1 MNSPE
6 LQPEVPSPSSETTAP
21 RLSAGGHAQ
30 GGAAEAEFLQ
40 ANGSEEYQEPS
51 IVARVAC
58 FSFTVALLV
67 ALAMVG
73 TFLHSERSALRR
85 ADADVIGMLT
95 ERSAES
101 ITVRMDDRDGRL
113 DRAAFS
119 MLQDEVA
126 RLAEAR
132 GVRQVALLLEGGDEI
147 ITAQSQEVTRASGGA
162 SLPMPNVSGPG
173 RTLSKDHLIIARSF
187 RLRATDTDESM
198 LVVKADFPSL
208 DSRMRDLVALSGR
221 AIGLAALFLVFLTP
235 VFARFL
241 ARSHVRAAKLVR
253 EGLTPAPEA
262 ARGGGAELVELV
274 ERIADD
280 DARIEKAERDRV
292 EITEAARDRLRAMR
306 EELQRSRHAAEEA
319 QKEARSATAAKA
331 AFVAN
336 TSHEVRT
343 PLHAVL
349 GTTSLMLETNL
360 DAEQRALADRSMRA
374 SKLLLSL
381 VDDVLDLARFDAR
394 EIRLAAEP
402 FDPGALV
409 EDVAELSGALAA
421 SKGLEI
427 GAFVSPECP
436 AVLIGDAMRIRQA
449 LMRLV
454 DNAIKFADSGE
465 ISIEVTWE
473 AYEDGVPRAVFSVTD
488 TGIGIGEEERAR
500 LFSAFEQVDGSN
512 TRRHGGVGL
521 GLALVARIARAC
533 SGEVRLDSR
542 RGRGSRFS
550 LVLPL
555 GLDPTESKGIA
566 KRVTERRVPL
576 HGLSVLVLD
585 DAPATARLFGRT
597 LEILGAHAR
606 VESST
611 YAGFEAFVRERFDL
625 VFLGA
630 KLAGRDAFLGALES
644 SEHQAPV
651 PVILMTPPMTGSVQ
665 GETQDKAVSALVAKP
680 LSRRAV
686 ESVVRRV
693 LTGETAP
700 EPGADLERS
709 RTKDRRSL
717 LESQMRRR
725 IRILLVED
733 NQTNQQLVQY
743 VLGKRGY
750 QVDVASNGR
759 RAVDAFA
766 MGDYDAILMDCQMP
780 EMDGYEATRRIR
792 SLEEPRGSHTPVLAM
807 TASVLDSDRDK
818 CLEAGMDDMLSKP
831 FQPHRMVEWLEGWL
845 LRTLSGDESR
855 PGQRITRAEALAE
868 LKGQSRGERAAGMG
882 APVTSASPHQAG
894 PREGLSGLVSVP
906 AAEQAQ
912 RVDPGAERIPRAAAP
927 SSAQGQGEGA
937 GQDARS
943 APRSVPLRQ
952 GEAARASDE
961 ARAEASAQA
970 ANPAAPL
977 PQGKGDGLR
986 MVPRQASGA
995 ALSGIGVP
1003 GSLSPGA
1010 RHGAFD
1016 KAEVAHAVDT
1026 DVLGSLMDDEEG
1038 RILASELIDSFL
1050 AVAPARLEDLERAIE
1065 TSDLAACA
1073 SIAHELVST
1082 SGTVGAVRLARMLR
1096 DVSRFAS
1103 HGNPSDSAR
1112 LVAGCKAEVEMAR
1125 LALVRAIGR

>member
-1 MNSPE
+1 MTPPVSHS
-6 LQPEVPSPSSETTAP
+6 EVPSPSSEAAP
-21 RLSAGGHAQ
+21 SHLRSGGQAQ
-30 GGAAEAEFLQ
+30 GGAQGAEVLRVSA
-40 ANGSEEYQEPS
+40 AEEYQEPS
-51 IVARVAC
+51 IVARLAC

-67 ALAMVG
+67 GLAMVG
-73 TFLHSERSALRR
+73 TFLQSERSALRR
-85 ADADVIGMLT
+85 ADADVIGMLI

-101 ITVRMDDRDGRL
+101 IAVRMDDRGGRL
-113 DRAAFS
+113 DRDAFS

-132 GVRQVALLLEGGDEI
+132 GVRQVALVLEGGDEI
-147 ITAQSQEVTRASGGA
+147 ITAQSEEVTRASDGA
-162 SLPMPNVSGPG
+162 TLPMPEVSGPG
-173 RTLSKDHLIIARSF
+173 RTLSKDHLIVARTF
-187 RLRATDTDESM
+187 RLRATDADESM

-235 VFARFL
+235 IFARL
-241 ARSHVRAAKLVR
+241 LVRSHVRAAKLVR
-253 EGLTPAPEA
+253 EGLTPELEV
-262 ARGGGAELVELV
+262 ARGGGAELIELV
-274 ERIADD
+274 ERIAED
-280 DARIEKAERDRV
+280 DARIDKAERDRV
-292 EITEAARDRLRAMR
+292 EITEAARDRLRSMR
-306 EELQRSRHAAEEA
+306 EELQRSRDVAEKA

-374 SKLLLSL
+374 SRLLLSL

-409 EDVAELSGALAA
+409 EDVAELSGALASA
-421 SKGLEI
+421 KGLEI

-436 AVLIGDAMRIRQA
+436 SVLIGDAMRIRQA

-465 ISIEVTWE
+465 VSIEVSWE
-473 AYEDGVPRAVFSVTD
+473 ACEDGVPRAVFSVTD

-521 GLALVARIARAC
+521 GLALVARIARA
-533 SGEVRLDSR
+533 SGGEVRLDSR

-555 GLDPTESKGIA
+555 GVESAETRGIA
-566 KRVTERRVPL
+566 ERITERRVPL

-611 YAGFEAFVRERFDL
+611 YAGFEAFVRERFDI

-644 SEHQAPV
+644 NEHQAPV
-651 PVILMTPPMTGSVQ
+651 PVVLMTPPMTGSVQ
-665 GETQDKAVSALVAKP
+665 AETQDEAVSALVAKP

-693 LTGETAP
+693 LAGESTP
-700 EPGADLERS
+700 ESGGSLERGQS
-709 RTKDRRSL
+709 SDRRSL
-717 LESQMRRR
+717 LETQMRQR

-792 SLEEPRGSHTPVLAM
+792 SLEASRGSHTPVLAM

-845 LRTLSGDESR
+845 LRTLFGDESR
-855 PGQRITRAEALAE
+855 PGQRITRAEAMADLN
-868 LKGQSRGERAAGMG
+868 ERARAQETG
-882 APVTSASPHQAG
+882 SPQLGVHG
-894 PREGLSGLVSVP
+894 GISGLVPVP
-906 AAEQAQ
+906 AAQPAGPA
-912 RVDPGAERIPRAAAP
+912 RNDRAPGTAP
-927 SSAQGQGEGA
+927 SSNGQSDGTI
-937 GQDARS
+937 
-943 APRSVPLRQ
+943 SVEQPGSLSLRQ
-952 GEAARASDE
+952 NNGGVAAG
-961 ARAEASAQA
+961 ASAGLTA
-970 ANPAAPL
+970 EPTAPL
-977 PQGKGDGLR
+977 PLGRGEGPG
-986 MVPRQASGA
+986 VGPGHASGA
-995 ALSGIGVP
+995 AITGHGVP
-1003 GSLSPGA
+1003 GSAQPA
-1010 RHGAFD
+1010 AFNQ
-1016 KAEVAHAVDT
+1016 AEVARAIDA

-1038 RILASELIDSFL
+1038 RILANELIDSFL
-1050 AVAPARLEDLERAIE
+1050 ALAPARLDDLERALE

-1073 SIAHELVST
+1073 SIAHGLVST

-1096 DVSRFAS
+1096 DVERFAS
-1103 HGNPSDSAR
+1103 HGNPGDSAR

-1125 LALVRAIGR
+1125 LALVKAIGR

>member
-1 MNSPE
+1 M
-6 LQPEVPSPSSETTAP
+6 
-21 RLSAGGHAQ
+21 
-30 GGAAEAEFLQ
+30 
-40 ANGSEEYQEPS
+40 
-51 IVARVAC
+51 ARVAC
-58 FSFTVALLV
+58 FSFTVAV
-67 ALAMVG
+67 IVGLAMVG

-101 ITVRMDDRDGRL
+101 IAVRMDDRDGRL

-132 GVRQVALLLEGGDEI
+132 GVRQVALVFEGGDEI
-147 ITAQSQEVTRASGGA
+147 ITAQSEEVSRANGGA
-162 SLPMPNVSGPG
+162 TLPMPEVSGPG
-173 RTLSKDHLIIARSF
+173 RTLSKDHLVVARTF

-198 LVVKADFPSL
+198 LIVKADFPSL
-208 DSRMRDLVALSGR
+208 ESRMRDLVALSGR
-221 AIGLAALFLVFLTP
+221 AIGLTALFLVFLTP
-235 VFARFL
+235 IFARFL
-241 ARSHVRAAKLVR
+241 ARSHVRAARLVR
-253 EGLTPAPEA
+253 DGHTPAPRD
-262 ARGGGAELVELV
+262 ARGGGAELVDLV
-274 ERIADD
+274 ERISDD

-292 EITEAARDRLRAMR
+292 EITEAARDRLRSMR
-306 EELQRSRHAAEEA
+306 EELQSSRDAADQA
-319 QKEARSATAAKA
+319 RKEARSATAAKA

-394 EIRLAAEP
+394 EIHMAAEP

-421 SKGLEI
+421 GKGLEI

-436 AVLIGDAMRIRQA
+436 PVLIGDSVRIRQA

-454 DNAIKFADSGE
+454 DNAIKFTDSGE
-465 ISIEVTWE
+465 ISIEISWE
-473 AYEDGVPRAVFSVTD
+473 ASEDGVPRAVFTVTD

-521 GLALVARIARAC
+521 GLALVARIARA
-533 SGEVRLDSR
+533 SGGEVRLDSR

-555 GLDPTESKGIA
+555 PPEASEHRGIA
-566 KRVTERRVPL
+566 ERITERRVPL
-576 HGLSVLVLD
+576 HGLSILVLD

-644 SEHQAPV
+644 NEHQGPV
-651 PVILMTPPMTGSVQ
+651 PVILMTPPMTGSIQ
-665 GETQDKAVSALVAKP
+665 AETQDEAVSALAAKP

-693 LTGETAP
+693 LTGEGSEEDA
-700 EPGADLERS
+700 EALANS
-709 RTKDRRSL
+709 RAKDGKSL
-717 LESQMRRR
+717 LETQLRRR

-759 RAVDAFA
+759 RAVDAFT

-792 SLEEPRGSHTPVLAM
+792 SLEEPRDSRTPVLAM

-845 LRTLSGDESR
+845 LRTLSGDESGSGHR
-855 PGQRITRAEALAE
+855 VTKAEAMADLETRAANEVDAATE
-868 LKGQSRGERAAGMG
+868 GQ
-882 APVTSASPHQAG
+882 ASPAAPLPAAQG
-894 PREGLSGLVSVP
+894 GLSGLVSVP
-906 AAEQAQ
+906 ALGPNGS
-912 RVDPGAERIPRAAAP
+912 DPEPASIPKASPDGGRPTTSGERAAPWLTQAP
-927 SSAQGQGEGA
+927 KSLSLNKDPRPPVDAPQAA
-937 GQDARS
+937 GQVT
-943 APRSVPLRQ
+943 PP
-952 GEAARASDE
+952 
-961 ARAEASAQA
+961 
-970 ANPAAPL
+970 APL
-977 PQGKGDGLR
+977 PVERSD
-986 MVPRQASGA
+986 GA
-995 ALSGIGVP
+995 AYRQEP
-1003 GSLSPGA
+1003 M
-1010 RHGAFD
+1010 AFD
-1016 KAEVAHAVDT
+1016 EAEVARAVDS
-1026 DVLGSLMDDEEG
+1026 DVLGALLEDEEG

-1065 TSDLAACA
+1065 TSDFAACA
-1073 SIAHELVST
+1073 SIAHGLVST
-1082 SGTVGAVRLARMLR
+1082 SGTVGAIRLARMLR
-1096 DVSRFAS
+1096 DVERFAS
-1103 HGNPSDSAR
+1103 RGNPEDSAR

-1125 LALVRAIGR
+1125 LALVRTMGR